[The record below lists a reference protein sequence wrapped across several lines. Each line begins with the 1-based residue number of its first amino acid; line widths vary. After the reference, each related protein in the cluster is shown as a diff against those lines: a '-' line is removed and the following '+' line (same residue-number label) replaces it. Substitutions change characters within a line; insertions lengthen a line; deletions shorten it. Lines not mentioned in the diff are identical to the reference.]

1 MNKDDTRKLLVKVV
15 FFMAFAIVLF
25 AALRMVGINYSN
37 MSVVEI
43 KEGIKSY
50 GAWAPFIYIL
60 IYQIRPFIL
69 LPSTMASLAAGII
82 WGWEALIYIYLASII
97 CATWQFFT
105 ARYFA
110 RDAVEKMVNTKAE
123 EIKKYIEKNSL
134 ASVILIRMIP
144 NVAWDIQNLILG
156 LTKIKYWKYILGT
169 IIGILPGS
177 IILVYFGD
185 SLVSVLLN
193 PQHWWKMVLAVSV
206 LGGIYW
212 LQKNIREKESK
223 KEIKD
228 AYCDDDQH
236 L

>member
-1 MNKDDTRKLLVKVV
+1 MNKNDMRKLLVKVV
-15 FFMAFAIVLF
+15 LFMAFAIVLF
-25 AALRMVGINYSN
+25 AALRLMGINYSN
-37 MSVVEI
+37 MSVAEI
-43 KEGIKSY
+43 KASIKSY
-50 GAWAPFIYIL
+50 GAWAPLMYIL

-69 LPSTMASLAAGII
+69 LPSAIASVAAGII

-97 CATWQFFT
+97 CATWQFFI

-110 RDAVEKMVNTKAE
+110 RDAVERMVNGKAE

-134 ASVILIRMIP
+134 VSVILIRMIP
-144 NVAWDIQNLILG
+144 NVVWDIQNLILG

-177 IILVYFGD
+177 IVFVYFGD
-185 SLVSVLLN
+185 SLLSVLLN
-193 PQHWWKMVLAVSV
+193 PRHWWKMVLAVLV

-212 LQKNIREKESK
+212 LQKNIRNKESK

-228 AYCDDDQH
+228 EYCYDDQH